1 MTIQL
6 TNVTRAF
13 VFNGVNLN
21 DPGPDFSPDEVR
33 DIYSAQY
40 PDLVTAVVGEPAIE
54 GDTATYTFV
63 RNVGTKGGSGLTK
76 RALMRVLSNAN
87 TRPKD
92 APPVFI
98 ESDENTRCTEAV
110 LKLFK
115 APSRSSRFLRIDP
128 QHMPPVF

>member
-6 TNVTRAF
+6 TKVTRAF

-40 PDLVTAVVGEPAIE
+40 PDLVTAVVGDPAIE

-63 RNVGTKGGSGLTK
+63 RNVGTKGAGGLTK
-76 RALMRVLSNAN
+76 KALMRVLANSNA
-87 TRPKD
+87 RPKN

-98 ESDENTRCTEAV
+98 ESDENTRCTNAV

-115 APSRSSRFLRIDP
+115 PTSRSSRFLQLDP